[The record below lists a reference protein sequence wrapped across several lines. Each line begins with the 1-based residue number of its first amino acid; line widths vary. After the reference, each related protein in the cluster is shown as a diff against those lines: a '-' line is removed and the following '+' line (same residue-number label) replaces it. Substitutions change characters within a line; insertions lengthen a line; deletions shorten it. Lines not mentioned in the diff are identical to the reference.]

1 MARKK
6 SVPISR
12 KPLADEALP
21 VISESAESASLPPLN
36 LKLQPYAETLAEPQ
50 AARSLCP
57 AVRVVY
63 GTVYCLSYGVVVSAI
78 LLGKLIPGSGLLG
91 HAIQD
96 GAGAA
101 SRRFGGQAAPCSE
114 AKAAELAA

>member
-1 MARKK
+1 L
-6 SVPISR
+6 VE
-12 KPLADEALP
+12 EAFP
-21 VISESAESASLPPLN
+21 VIGEPAESDSLPPLN

-50 AARSLCP
+50 TTRSLCP
-57 AVRVVY
+57 VVRVVY

-78 LLGKLIPGSGLLG
+78 LLGKLIPGSALLG
-91 HAIQD
+91 HAMQD

-101 SRRFGGQAAPCSE
+101 SRRFGGQAGSCGE